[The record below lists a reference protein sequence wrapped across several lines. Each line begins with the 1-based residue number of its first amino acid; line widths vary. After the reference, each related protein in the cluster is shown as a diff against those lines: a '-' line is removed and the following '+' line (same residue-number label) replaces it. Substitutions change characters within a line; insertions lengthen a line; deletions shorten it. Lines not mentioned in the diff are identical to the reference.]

1 MGAAR
6 ARHRIAIGKSDQGTA
21 QVSSIHDARA
31 RKACPEAAW
40 LPLGQRW
47 AGPTG
52 LVTLRCAPAG
62 RRSDPACPH
71 LLQLPEGAYEARA
84 KAEDDEQQQEG
95 LVDGGDVYHDVD

>member
-31 RKACPEAAW
+31 REACPEAAW
-40 LPLGQRW
+40 LPPGQRW

-52 LVTLRCAPAG
+52 LVTLRCAGA
-62 RRSDPACPH
+62 RVSIATALSVNYDTILSADYTDYSD
-71 LLQLPEGAYEARA
+71 
-84 KAEDDEQQQEG
+84 
-95 LVDGGDVYHDVD
+95 